1 MGSFELGSKPMPETW
16 SARDE
21 LLEIKSLIKELT
33 ITVKGNGQTGL
44 VERVSNN
51 MMKVGL
57 LLWLAG
63 AQTMMILCVIGKLV
77 YDYLK

>member
-1 MGSFELGSKPMPETW
+1 MPETW